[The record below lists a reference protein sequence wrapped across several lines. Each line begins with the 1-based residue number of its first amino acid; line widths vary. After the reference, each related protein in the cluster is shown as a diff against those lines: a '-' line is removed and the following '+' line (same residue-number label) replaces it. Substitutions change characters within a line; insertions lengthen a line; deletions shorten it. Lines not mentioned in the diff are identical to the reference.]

1 MSIYTIRYRHIKR
14 EFFWRPRE
22 IEKLRHMMEKM
33 PVLIFR
39 WEIPYSESI
48 NVDRG
53 NFFIVKTVGPFIH
66 IAKYIS
72 FLFMESRHVRTHSL
86 DRVLLEEHLSRF
98 FLLQTSFY
106 KTTYT
111 NWNERESESVVRFCL
126 KYEKRLGLRMPFI
139 RFAKF
144 LGNPVSHF
152 CEIVSQYFVGCTFL
166 GLASVDL
173 PLWNDWIPY
182 LCFVKLTKAV
192 YVKNGVAHPTLYCHE
207 EKK

>member
-1 MSIYTIRYRHIKR
+1 MWTGVI
-14 EFFWRPRE
+14 FF
-22 IEKLRHMMEKM
+22 
-33 PVLIFR
+33 F
-39 WEIPYSESI
+39 
-48 NVDRG
+48 
-53 NFFIVKTVGPFIH
+53 KTVGPFIH

-86 DRVLLEEHLSRF
+86 DRVLLKEHLSRF

-106 KTTYT
+106 KTT
-111 NWNERESESVVRFCL
+111 SESVVRFCL

-152 CEIVSQYFVGCTFL
+152 CEIVSQYFVGCIFL
-166 GLASVDL
+166 GLASVGL

>member
-1 MSIYTIRYRHIKR
+1 MWTGVI
-14 EFFWRPRE
+14 FF
-22 IEKLRHMMEKM
+22 
-33 PVLIFR
+33 F
-39 WEIPYSESI
+39 
-48 NVDRG
+48 
-53 NFFIVKTVGPFIH
+53 KTVGPFIH

-86 DRVLLEEHLSRF
+86 DRVLLKEHLSRF

-106 KTTYT
+106 KTT
-111 NWNERESESVVRFCL
+111 SESVVRFCL
-126 KYEKRLGLRMPFI
+126 KYEKRLNLRMPFI

-152 CEIVSQYFVGCTFL
+152 CEIVSQYFVGCIFL
-166 GLASVDL
+166 GLPSVGL
-173 PLWNDWIPY
+173 PLWNVWIPY

-192 YVKNGVAHPTLYCHE
+192 YVKNDVAHPTLYCHE